1 LIKNKLKTE
10 YGALNGEMTPTGG
23 SPAPGAEAA
32 TPKKTK
38 AAATGG
44 GNDGGAPKT
53 PGSRKRA
60 TPKKKGFTPVNGGAQ
75 GGNGEMGLSTDG
87 EGDGDGSP
95 KKKVKTATKIK
106 EEVVGYES
114 ESDGEMFT

>member
-10 YGALNGEMTPTGG
+10 YGALNGELTPTSG
-23 SPAPGAEAA
+23 SPAPGTETA

-38 AAATGG
+38 AAASGEDSG
-44 GNDGGAPKT
+44 VLKT

-75 GGNGEMGLSTDG
+75 GGNGEMDVRTDG

-95 KKKVKTATKIK
+95 KKKAKTITKIK
-106 EEVVGYES
+106 EEVVGL
-114 ESDGEMFT
+114 